1 MEPPSTWNLLT
12 ASLAMCDLTKP
23 HSAWAFLVVQGLV
36 SDSGAERETFF
47 GIIQQTL
54 AQSPTVGLSAPAFV
68 ANSLTHA
75 GIATAAGRDPDPN
88 GERAL
93 DRMVAIASW
102 GPGALCNE
110 RLEELRRQQASFLE
124 WRKKTPQVARKPWW
138 KFGRK

>member
-12 ASLAMCDLTKP
+12 ASLAVCDLTKP

-36 SDSGAERETFF
+36 SDSGAEREAFF
-47 GIIQQTL
+47 GVIQQAL
-54 AQSPTVGLSAPAFV
+54 AQGPTVGLSAPAFV

-75 GIATAAGRDPDPN
+75 GIATAAGRDRDPN

-102 GPGALCNE
+102 GPGALRNE
-110 RLEELRRQQASFLE
+110 RLDELRSKQASLLE
-124 WRKKTPQVARKPWW
+124 WKKKTQQVAKRPWW